1 MTNQSG
7 SAATFER
14 TRRRETPERRRKWKN
29 VPFRCFPELK
39 FFWTNGSFSWT
50 EGNGGTW
57 GKKKIF
63 CALKT
68 PELPS
73 KAVLQRTDFIL
84 IQLLQS
90 PAACAPKKKELYC
103 FSSAVT
109 WTPVSLNAQNIFGQL
124 RKVVEVEL
132 VCNWKKVATKKKRTS
147 EVLRGFSW
155 FETFLHLIAENTVKK
170 ISRISC

>member
-7 SAATFER
+7 SAATFEW
-14 TRRRETPERRRKWKN
+14 TRRRKTPDRRRKWKN

-57 GKKKIF
+57 GKKKYF
-63 CALKT
+63 VHLKHRSCLQKQYFNALISFWFNCYS
-68 PELPS
+68 LRRH
-73 KAVLQRTDFIL
+73 ALQ
-84 IQLLQS
+84 
-90 PAACAPKKKELYC
+90 KKELYC

>member
-7 SAATFER
+7 FAATFER
-14 TRRRETPERRRKWKN
+14 TRRRKNPERRRKWKN

-50 EGNGGTW
+50 EGNGEREA
-57 GKKKIF
+57 KKIS

-84 IQLLQS
+84 FQLLQS
-90 PAACAPKKKELYC
+90 PAACAPKKELYC

-124 RKVVEVEL
+124 QKVVEVAL
-132 VCNWKKVATKKKRTS
+132 VCNWKKVATKKS
-147 EVLRGFSW
+147 AHLCGFSW